1 MDRNSIIG
9 FVLIAAILAGYTW
22 YSMPNAEEQAAIAAE
37 QRKEDS
43 LAAVEIEHQAQEKEK
58 ELKAQQTSATGG
70 SAVAT
75 ISAALPGDTVV
86 IINGDTLNADSVRQA
101 EQNARYGIFHPSSQG
116 TPEEIVIENKHLQ
129 VALST
134 HGAAPSVIRLKEYQT
149 YHKTPLLLADPDSG
163 NYEFR
168 FFLGNADIS
177 TKDLFFTAEKLGNDG
192 VRLTAATTDPDKFL
206 RITYQLDS
214 ANYFLDVR
222 AELVG
227 LENEVDVRKTVFN
240 WELTG
245 LSNEKFRDGELQKSG
260 VYYKYFSDDRQYLSE
275 SSEDQKELEG
285 RTNWVAF
292 KQDFFTIGLI
302 SVEGF
307 AGDGSEIAITPLTD
321 STHTK
326 RYSAKLFFEKE
337 RGAKVDIPMRIFL
350 GPNHFGTLRRT
361 EVADFDH
368 IIDLGWGIFGW
379 MNQWLVIP
387 IFNLFDGWGWSY
399 GIIILVLT
407 LVIKLLLMPLTYKN
421 FISSAK
427 MRVLKP
433 EMDAINEKHKDGD
446 MLKKQQATMDL
457 YRKAGV
463 NPASGCLPMLVQM
476 PVLYAMFRF
485 FPASIE
491 LRQQSFLWAD
501 DLSTYDSVLALP
513 FSIPA
518 YGSHVSLFTIL
529 MAASTMIYTA
539 INSKQMPQQ
548 QGMPNMKLMMY
559 LFPVMMLFFMNSLP
573 AGLSYYYLLANV
585 ISILQMTAFKSLF
598 VNEDKIRA
606 QLLLNMKTPRKKSKW
621 QQRLEDMQ
629 KQQQAARKR

>member
-1 MDRNSIIG
+1 MDRNSIFG
-9 FVLIAAILAGYTW
+9 FLLIAAILAGYTW
-22 YSMPNAEEQAAIAAE
+22 YSMPTAE
-37 QRKEDS
+37 QTARLEHVQDS
-43 LAAVEIEHQAQEKEK
+43 LANVEIERQAQEAEK
-58 ELKAQQTSATGG
+58 ALKAEQAKSASSVNTD
-70 SAVAT
+70 
-75 ISAALPGDTVV
+75 ALAPTTLPADSILIV
-86 IINGDTLNADSVRQA
+86 NGDTLNADSVRLA
-101 EQNARYGIFHPSSQG
+101 LQNQRFGIFHPSSQG
-116 TPEEIVIENKHLQ
+116 KPEEIVIENERLQ
-129 VALST
+129 IAFST
-134 HGAAPSVIRLKEYQT
+134 HGGAPEVIRLKEYQT
-149 YHKTPLLLADPDSG
+149 SHQTPLLLADPDSG

-168 FFLGNADIS
+168 FFLGNVDIS
-177 TKDLFFTAEKLGNDG
+177 TKDLFFTAEKLGTDG
-192 VRLTAATTDPDKFL
+192 VRLTAATTDPAKFL
-206 RITYQLDS
+206 RLTYQLDT

-227 LENEVDVRKTVFN
+227 MEAEVDARNTVFN
-240 WELTG
+240 WELVG
-245 LSNEKFRDGELQKSG
+245 LSNEKYRDGELQKSG
-260 VYYKYFSDDRQYLSE
+260 VYYKYFNDDRQYLSE
-275 SSEDQKELEG
+275 SDEDEKTLEG

-292 KQDFFTIGLI
+292 KQDFFTVGLI
-302 SVEGF
+302 STEGF
-307 AGDGSEIAITPLTD
+307 AGNGSEIAITPLTD

-361 EVADFDH
+361 EVADFDR

-446 MLKKQQATMDL
+446 MLKKQQGTMDL

-463 NPASGCLPMLVQM
+463 NPASGCVPMLVQM

-513 FSIPA
+513 FAIPA

-573 AGLSYYYLLANV
+573 SGLSYYYLLANV

>member
-9 FVLIAAILAGYTW
+9 FVLIAAILGAYTW
-22 YSMPNAEEQAAIAAE
+22 YTMPSAEEQARL
-37 QRKEDS
+37 QHQQDS
-43 LAAVEIEHQAQEKEK
+43 LAAVEIEQQARLAEEA
-58 ELKAQQTSATGG
+58 LKAKGSTGNTAGTATLAPAKD
-70 SAVAT
+70 S
-75 ISAALPGDTVV
+75 ILVV
-86 IINGDTLNADSVRQA
+86 NGDTLNADSVRLALENQ
-101 EQNARYGIFHPSSQG
+101 RFGIFQAAASG
-116 TPEEIVIENKHLQ
+116 TAEEVVIENERLQ
-129 VALST
+129 VAINT
-134 HGAAPSVIRLKEYQT
+134 HGAQPSVIRLKEYQT
-149 YHKTPLLLADPDSG
+149 YHKTPLYLADPDSG

-168 FFLGNADIS
+168 FFLGKNDIS
-177 TKDLFFTAEKLGNDG
+177 TKDLHFTAEKLGTTG
-192 VRLTAATTDPDKFL
+192 VRLKAATTNPAKFL
-206 RITYQLDS
+206 RITYQLDTTS
-214 ANYFLDVR
+214 YFMDVR

-227 LENEVDVRKTVFN
+227 LDNEVDASSTVFN
-240 WELTG
+240 WEVIG
-245 LSNEKFRDGELQKSG
+245 FSNEKYRDGELQKSG
-260 VYYKYFSDDRQYLSE
+260 VYYKYFSADRDFLSE
-275 SSEDQKELEG
+275 SGEDSKKLEG
-285 RTNWVAF
+285 KTNWVAF
-292 KQDFFTIGLI
+292 KQDFFTVGLV
-302 SVEGF
+302 SSEGF
-307 AGDGSEIAITPLTD
+307 ASNGSEIAITPLTD

-326 RYSAKLFFEKE
+326 KYSAKLFFEKE
-337 RGAKVDIPMRIFL
+337 RGAKVDLPIRMYL
-350 GPNHFGTLRRT
+350 GPNHYGTLVDT
-361 EVADFDH
+361 EIPQFDKV
-368 IIDLGWGIFGW
+368 IDLGWGIFGW
-379 MNQWLVIP
+379 MNKWLVIP
-387 IFNLFDGWGWSY
+387 IFNWLDGWGWSY

-407 LVIKLLLMPLTYKN
+407 IVIKVLLMPLTYRN

-463 NPASGCLPMLVQM
+463 NPASGCVPMLVQL

-501 DLSTYDSVLALP
+501 DLSTYDSILSLP

-518 YGSHVSLFTIL
+518 YGTHVSLFTIL

-548 QGMPNMKLMMY
+548 QGMPSMKLMMY

-585 ISILQMTAFKSLF
+585 ISILQMTLFKSVF
-598 VNEDKIRA
+598 VNEGKIRA
-606 QLLLNMKTPRKKSKW
+606 QLELNMRTPKKKSKW

-629 KQQQAARKR
+629 KQQQQARRK